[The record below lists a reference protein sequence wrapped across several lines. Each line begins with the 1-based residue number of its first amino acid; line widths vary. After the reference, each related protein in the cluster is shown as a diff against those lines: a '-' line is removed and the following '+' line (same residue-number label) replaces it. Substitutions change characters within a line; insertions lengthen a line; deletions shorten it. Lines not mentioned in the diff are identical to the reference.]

1 MQTQDPTKTY
11 TLNQFIDLQAR
22 DDITYQNFSILNVSE
37 VEPNVYYSID
47 NVIHGY
53 ISDIRDSI
61 QTVRINEEDRLK
73 YIYKPK
79 LLSYDVYGATEMFFI
94 LMALNGI
101 HNIKDFSLSDYTFK
115 ALHKSD
121 MFTFAS
127 RVYNSEEQSLLLN
140 RRNLN
145 LI

>member
-1 MQTQDPTKTY
+1 MIIKDPTKTY
-11 TLNQFIDLQAR
+11 TLNQFIDLQVR

-37 VEPNVYYSID
+37 TEPNIYYSID
-47 NVIHGY
+47 NIIHKY
-53 ISDIRDSI
+53 IPDIKESI

-73 YIYKPK
+73 YMYKPK
-79 LLSYDVYGATEMFFI
+79 LLTYDIYGATEMFFI

-121 MFTFAS
+121 MFTFVS
-127 RVYNSEEQSLLLN
+127 RVYNAEEEYLLLN

-145 LI
+145 LL